1 MNKGK
6 WVSLNLANGS
16 RRDYIIRDN
25 LGITIGRIY
34 IIEIDSDNRSC
45 LFRLKFY
52 KSKKEGYDYLKDT
65 ITLILNILFKN
76 NKVNKVNVLC
86 GEDINLNAFTNLG
99 FELEGIISDNI
110 IHKSKLEHELLFGIN
125 KNSYERSYTRKEL
138 ILHGKNIYLKALT
151 PEDSEEILKYYVKNR
166 EYLTPFEPL
175 RDENFYTLEEQSTSL
190 IESYKQFIK
199 GQAVHFGIY
208 KEGRF
213 IGRIKINN
221 IVMGVFRNAFIGYS
235 IDENE
240 QGKGYMKEAVKL
252 AIDYA
257 YEELELHRIEASTMV
272 SNEKSQRVLKSCGFQ
287 ELGVS
292 KEYLYINGKWQD
304 HVVFYRNKK

>member
-1 MNKGK
+1 MNKGR
-6 WVSLNLANGS
+6 WVSLNLVNGS
-16 RRDYIIRDN
+16 TRDYIIRDN
-25 LGITIGRIY
+25 VGITIGRIY
-34 IIEIDSDNRSC
+34 IIEIDNNNKSC

-52 KSKKEGYDYLKDT
+52 KGKEESYYYLKDT
-65 ITLILNILFKN
+65 ITLISNILFKN

-86 GEDINLNAFTNLG
+86 REDINLNAFTNLG

-110 IHKSKLEHELLFGIN
+110 INKSKAEHELLFGIN
-125 KNSYERSYTRKEL
+125 KNDYERSHIEKEL
-138 ILHGKNIYLKALT
+138 ILEGENIYLKVLT
-151 PEDSEEILKYYVKNR
+151 PQDSEQILNYYVKNR

-175 RDENFYTLEEQSTSL
+175 RDESFYTLEEQTASL

-208 KEGRF
+208 KDGKF

-257 YEELELHRIEASTMV
+257 YDELELHRIEASTMV

-292 KEYLYINGKWQD
+292 KEYLYIDGKWQD
-304 HVVFYRNKK
+304 HIIFYRNRK